1 MVLALWSQVIQD
13 FGLGPQPDVA
23 SRLLET
29 HLMERHILR
38 CSAPVGTL
46 ISPVPSL
53 SGKAGLWCFP
63 LSILAAEPA
72 LVVHRWF
79 QSHPMWVSPKFA

>member
-1 MVLALWSQVIQD
+1 MVLALRSQVIQD
-13 FGLGPQPDVA
+13 FGLGPHPDVA

-53 SGKAGLWCFP
+53 SGKAGLWCFS
-63 LSILAAEPA
+63 LSILAAESVP
-72 LVVHRWF
+72 VVHRWF
-79 QSHPMWVSPKFA
+79 QSHPMWVSRKFA

>member
-23 SRLLET
+23 LRLLET
-29 HLMERHILR
+29 QLIKRHILR
-38 CSAPVGTL
+38 CSAPVGTP

-63 LSILAAEPA
+63 LSILVAESA